1 MLEASYMHRTEPGT
15 NSGWVAAT
23 EGYMAG
29 EIVVPTGPALVVLR
43 SATT

>member
-1 MLEASYMHRTEPGT
+1 MIEASYMHRTERA